1 MSLQKLLNFTDFLH
15 KFRVIERSLLVRNSE
30 RSENDVE
37 HSYSLAMLAWYLNET
52 YKINLD
58 QDKLFKY
65 ALAHDLV
72 EVYAGDTYFYHN
84 NEQVLKDKIER
95 ELEAA
100 HKIKE
105 EFPDFLELHEIIEQY
120 ESRTDAESKFIY
132 ALDKMEPVLN
142 IYLDKGRTWRKNKV
156 TLEMLEKAKTPKI
169 ATDSTIEK
177 IFKELV
183 QKLKEE
189 QSELFD
195 MI

>member
-1 MSLQKLLNFTDFLH
+1 MH
-15 KFRVIERSLLVRNSE
+15 KFRSIERSLLVRNSE

-52 YKINLD
+52 YQINLD
-58 QDKLFKY
+58 SDKLFKY

-84 NEQVLKDKIER
+84 NDQVLKDKLQK

-105 EFPDFLELHEIIEQY
+105 EFPDFLELHKIIEQY
-120 ESRTDAESKFIY
+120 ESRADAESKFIY

-142 IYLDKGRTWRKNKV
+142 IYLDKGRTWRKNNV
-156 TLEMLEKAKTPKI
+156 TLEMLETAKTSKVSIDP
-169 ATDSTIEK
+169 TINK

-189 QSELFD
+189 ESELFD
-195 MI
+195 KTN

>member
-1 MSLQKLLNFTDFLH
+1 MSLEKLLKFTDFLH
-15 KFRVIERSLLVRNSE
+15 KFRAIERSLLVRDSE

-52 YKINLD
+52 YQINLE

-105 EFPDFLELHEIIEQY
+105 EFPDFSELHEIIKQY
-120 ESRTDAESKFIY
+120 ESRADVESKFIY

-142 IYLDKGRTWRKNKV
+142 IYLDKGRTWRKNNV
-156 TLEMLEKAKTPKI
+156 TLEMLEIAKTPKVAI
-169 ATDSTIEK
+169 DPTIKK
-177 IFKELV
+177 IFKDLV

-189 QSELFD
+189 EKSLFT
-195 MI
+195 